1 MKILLFLLFTSLAQ
15 AGDIESFRCVK
26 ELKVQEAE
34 WQPKGEWIQKEDGTF
49 IKRIRF
55 SEWVVAKEIPEGSS
69 ISKVTPKKTV
79 EVTFTGPECKHEVQ
93 KDKEKLNKKYDHD
106 KDIYKFIVK
115 KKMGAIYIWSPDQ
128 KLSLKGIYE
137 IKKAAEK
144 LKLPLMIFLD
154 KDVPD
159 TQMPDLRKLVGARS
173 THRLNSI
180 EMRMRL
186 KEGQYP
192 ALLTFKNSK
201 LQKEIRYGF
210 EEASVYRDELT
221 RMLELKKK

>member
-1 MKILLFLLFTSLAQ
+1 MKILLFLLFTSLAH
-15 AGDIESFRCVK
+15 AGDLESFRCLK
-26 ELKVQEAE
+26 ELNTQVAE
-34 WQPKGEWIQKEDGTF
+34 WQPKGEWIPKEDGSF

-55 SEWVVAKEIPEGSS
+55 SEWVVAKEIPEGVSVS
-69 ISKVTPKKTV
+69 RVIPKKTV
-79 EVTFTGPECKHEVQ
+79 EVTFTGPECKREVQ
-93 KDKEKLNKKYDHD
+93 KDKEKLNKKFDHD

-128 KLSLKGIYE
+128 KLSQKGIYE
-137 IKKAAEK
+137 IRRAAEK

-159 TQMPDLRKLVGARS
+159 TEMHDLRKLFGDKS
-173 THRLNSI
+173 THRLNSV
-180 EMRMRL
+180 EMKMRL

-210 EEASVYRDELT
+210 EEASVYKDELT
-221 RMLELKKK
+221 RMLDLKKK